1 VPPARTSRQLWR
13 ESDFACH
20 SSKEMATYS
29 VTFNQDRS
37 THDVEIEDDVGGR
50 AVLGF
55 QTKAA
60 ALAWIEEDRRINVC
74 VLPDAK

>member
-1 VPPARTSRQLWR
+1 
-13 ESDFACH
+13 
-20 SSKEMATYS
+20 MATYS